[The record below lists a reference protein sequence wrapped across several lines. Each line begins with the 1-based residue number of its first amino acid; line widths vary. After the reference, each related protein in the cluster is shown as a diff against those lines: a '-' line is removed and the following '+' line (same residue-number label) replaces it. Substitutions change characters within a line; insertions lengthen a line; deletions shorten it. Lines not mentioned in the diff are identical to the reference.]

1 VKPRGGDAHRD
12 DILNFSQLAQ
22 PMRGK
27 EGVMRGKLRKGL
39 CIIVGVLAVLG
50 GVGHA
55 QGQKK
60 TLVVALNQDPDI
72 LDPTLSR
79 TYVGRIIYEHM
90 CEKLYEIDDHL
101 RIFPQL
107 AVALPAFSD
116 GGKTVTIK
124 LRPGVKFN
132 DRTPMNAEAVRY
144 SLDRH
149 LTMKG
154 SSRRSELELVTSI
167 EVVDP
172 LTVRLRLKAPFS
184 PILATLADRAGMP
197 VSPTQAKKLDDKFG
211 TAPICV
217 GPWTV
222 VERVPQDRIVLDK
235 SPHYFDPGQAR
246 FDRIVF
252 RIIPDD
258 NVRLANLRS
267 GDIDM
272 MHLVG
277 PTDAASLRKEGR
289 FELSSV
295 TGLHYHGFTINLHNK
310 NGKNTPPVN
319 LGTPLANDPRV
330 REALEL
336 SIDRDALNQVAW
348 DGQYTP
354 GCTPISP
361 VSPFYDKGRKCPT
374 RDVARAKKLLA
385 DAGLAGGYSF
395 ELTIVNDPQQRRLGE
410 IIQGM
415 AKEVGFDISL
425 RPSEFASALKDDD
438 AGNLRAFLIGWSGRV
453 DPDGNIHQ
461 FHTCGGSL
469 NTTGACDEAIDA
481 LLNKAREVSDQAQRT
496 ALYKEAIDKMVLG
509 RRNLIYLYH
518 QNYIVAY
525 PKNLKNYK
533 AVPDGLIRLKGT
545 SWN

>member
-1 VKPRGGDAHRD
+1 MRRM
-12 DILNFSQLAQ
+12 ILGTMCITL
-22 PMRGK
+22 
-27 EGVMRGKLRKGL
+27 GL
-39 CIIVGVLAVLG
+39 LLAVTLQAG
-50 GVGHA
+50 A
-55 QGQKK
+55 GQSPKT

-72 LDPTLSR
+72 LDPSLSR

-90 CEKLYEIDDHL
+90 CEKLYEIDENL
-101 RIFPQL
+101 KIFPQL
-107 AVALPAFSD
+107 AAELPAFSD

-124 LRPGVKFN
+124 LRRGVKFN
-132 DRTPMNAEAVRY
+132 DGTPMNAEAVRY

-149 LTMKG
+149 LSIKG
-154 SSRRSELELVTSI
+154 SARRSELELVTAI

-184 PILATLADRAGMP
+184 PLVATLADRAGMP
-197 VSPTQAKKLDDKFG
+197 VSPTQAEKLGDKFG
-211 TAPICV
+211 TAPVCV

-222 VERVPQDRIVLDK
+222 VERVPQDRIVLEK
-235 SPHYFDPGQAR
+235 SKHYFDQGAAKFNR
-246 FDRIVF
+246 LMF

-267 GDIDM
+267 GDIDV
-272 MHLVG
+272 MHLVA
-277 PTDAASLRKEGR
+277 PTDAVSLKKEGR
-289 FELSSV
+289 FQVASV
-295 TGLHYHGFTINLHNK
+295 AGLAYQSITINLHNK
-310 NGKNTPPVN
+310 NGKNKPPVD

-330 REALEL
+330 REALDL
-336 SIDRDALNQVAW
+336 SIDREALNQVAW
-348 DGQYTP
+348 EGQYTV

-374 RDVARAKKLLA
+374 RDIAKAKKLLA
-385 DAGLAGGYSF
+385 DAGLANGYSF
-395 ELTIVNDPQQRRLGE
+395 EMTIVNDPQQRRVGE
-410 IIQGM
+410 VIQGM
-415 AKEVGFDISL
+415 AKEAGFDISL

-438 AGNLRAFLIGWSGRV
+438 DGNLRAFLVGWSGRV

-469 NTTGACDEAIDA
+469 NTTTACDENIDA
-481 LLNKAREVSDQAQRT
+481 LLNKAREVNDLAQRT
-496 ALYKEAIDKMVLG
+496 ALYKEAIDKMVLA
-509 RRNLIYLYH
+509 RRNLLYLYH

-533 AVPDGLIRLKGT
+533 AVPDGLVRIKGT

>member
-1 VKPRGGDAHRD
+1 
-12 DILNFSQLAQ
+12 
-22 PMRGK
+22 MRRL
-27 EGVMRGKLRKGL
+27 MMKGL
-39 CIIVGVLAVLG
+39 CVAVGLLVALALQAG
-50 GVGHA
+50 AAHA
-55 QGQKK
+55 QKT

-72 LDPTLSR
+72 LDPSLSR

-90 CEKLYEIDDHL
+90 CEKLYEIDENL
-101 RIFPQL
+101 RIYPQL
-107 AVALPAFSD
+107 AAEMPAFSD

-124 LRPGVKFN
+124 LRRGVRFN
-132 DRTPMNAEAVRY
+132 DGTPMNAEAVRY

-149 LTMKG
+149 LNMKS
-154 SSRRSELELVTSI
+154 SSRRSELELVSAI

-184 PILATLADRAGMP
+184 PLVATLADRAGMP
-197 VSPTQAKKLDDKFG
+197 VSPTQAKKLDEKFG
-211 TAPICV
+211 TDPVCV
-217 GPWTV
+217 GPWAFA
-222 VERVPQDRIVLDK
+222 ERVPQDRIVLIK
-235 SPHYFDPGQAR
+235 SKHYFDPSQAK

-267 GDIDM
+267 GDIDV
-272 MHLVG
+272 MHLVA
-277 PTDAASLRKEGR
+277 PTDAVSLKKEGR
-289 FELSSV
+289 FVVSSV
-295 TGLHYHGFTINLHNK
+295 TGLAYNSITINLHNK
-310 NGKNTPPVN
+310 NGKNTPPVD

-330 REALEL
+330 REALDL
-336 SIDRDALNQVAW
+336 SLDREALNQVAW

-361 VSPFYDKGRKCPT
+361 VSPFYDKSRKCPA
-374 RDVARAKKLLA
+374 RDVAKAKKLLA

-395 ELTIVNDPQQRRLGE
+395 EMTIVNDPQQRRVGE
-410 IIQGM
+410 VIQGM
-415 AKEVGFDISL
+415 AKEAGFDISL

-453 DPDGNIHQ
+453 DPDGNIHP

-469 NTTGACDEAIDA
+469 NTTGACDKDIDD
-481 LLNKAREVSDQAQRT
+481 LLNKAREVNDMAQRA
-496 ALYKEAIDKMVLG
+496 ALYREAIDRMVLG
-509 RRNLIYLYH
+509 RRNLLYLYH

-533 AVPDGLIRLKGT
+533 AVPDGLIRIKGT